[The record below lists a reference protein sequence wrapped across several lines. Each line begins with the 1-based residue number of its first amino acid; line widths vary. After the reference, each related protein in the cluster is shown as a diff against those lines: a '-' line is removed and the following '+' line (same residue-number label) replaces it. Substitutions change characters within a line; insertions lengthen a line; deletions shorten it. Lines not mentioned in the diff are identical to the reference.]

1 MNAIP
6 PRGLKPARA
15 DTTRKRPAAGPD
27 EAAADVAAGGG
38 TPRRQARASATS
50 PAGAGIEVALDDSG
64 FELDPGAGDDPEGLP
79 DPAMFAGFVADAHD
93 EGDSE
98 TGQAG
103 LGASEPDRA
112 GATTSPGSASGPG
125 AGPGR
130 NGQRAAIAEGP
141 IPGHIAAIEVLLSVE
156 VGRARVPLADLL
168 AVEAGQLFDLD
179 TLVAEPVSILAN
191 GRPFATGE
199 IVAVGERFGVRIVS
213 LAEPGA

>member
-15 DTTRKRPAAGPD
+15 ETTRKRPAAGPD
-27 EAAADVAAGGG
+27 DAAADVAAGGSA
-38 TPRRQARASATS
+38 PRRQARGSATAA
-50 PAGAGIEVALDDSG
+50 AGAGIEVALDDSG

-79 DPAMFAGFVADAHD
+79 DPAMFAGFVADAR
-93 EGDSE
+93 ERGGSE
-98 TGQAG
+98 TDQAALAEG
-103 LGASEPDRA
+103 ESGRA
-112 GATTSPGSASGPG
+112 GTTTSPGSASGPG

-130 NGQRAAIAEGP
+130 NGKPAAAAQGP

-156 VGRARVPLADLL
+156 VGRARVPLAELL